1 MTMGSDYTPTLGARV
16 VTADGDE
23 IGRVKE
29 ISGAC
34 FKVDAPMQP
43 DYWLGMDCVAFSSP
57 SEVRLTVAKDD
68 LGEVKASAPDHRGV
82 HRHRD
87 GDMV

>member
-1 MTMGSDYTPTLGARV
+1 MTMESGYMPTLGARV

-23 IGRVKE
+23 IGHVKE
-29 ISGAC
+29 VGGAC

-57 SEVRLTVAKDD
+57 SEVRLTVTKAD
-68 LGEVKASAPDHRGV
+68 LGDVKASAPDHAGV
-82 HRHRD
+82 HRHRGGD
-87 GDMV
+87 GG